1 MFHGRP
7 EAPMPRISPLKAR
20 LRPQSSGEIGNRRSE
35 GEFAVD
41 RQIAARLR
49 AGRAMRNLSQEM
61 LASRVGVSF
70 QQIQKYEAAR
80 NRASASR
87 LITIAGVLN
96 LPPAWF
102 FDSGSGDSADPDF
115 PASLALAGRIIRL
128 PKREQSIVARLVD
141 KLEMGPPI
149 PPDVR
154 AS

>member
-1 MFHGRP
+1 
-7 EAPMPRISPLKAR
+7 MPRTSPLKAR
-20 LRPQSSGEIGNRRSE
+20 LRPQGSGKIGNRRSD
-35 GEFAVD
+35 GEFVLD

-49 AGRAMRNLSQEM
+49 AGRALRNLSQEM
-61 LASRVGVSF
+61 LASRVGVTF

-102 FDSGSGDSADPDF
+102 FDGISGDTADPDF
-115 PASLALAGRIIRL
+115 PAVLALAGRILRL

-141 KLEMGPPI
+141 KLEMGPSI
-149 PPDVR
+149 PPDVG

>member
-1 MFHGRP
+1 MRMFHGRP

-61 LASRVGVSF
+61 LASRVGVTF

-80 NRASASR
+80 NRTSASR
-87 LITIAGVLN
+87 LITIASVLN

-102 FDSGSGDSADPDF
+102 FEGTAGVVPDPDF
-115 PASLALAGRIIRL
+115 PAALALSGRILRL
-128 PKREQSIVARLVD
+128 P
-141 KLEMGPPI
+141 
-149 PPDVR
+149 
-154 AS
+154 

>member
-1 MFHGRP
+1 
-7 EAPMPRISPLKAR
+7 MPRTSPLKAR
-20 LRPQSSGEIGNRRSE
+20 LRPQGSGKIGVRRTD
-35 GEFAVD
+35 GEFALD
-41 RQIAARLR
+41 KQIAARLR

-61 LASRVGVSF
+61 LASRVGVTF

-102 FDSGSGDSADPDF
+102 FDGISRDTADPDF
-115 PASLALAGRIIRL
+115 PAVLALAGRILRL

-149 PPDVR
+149 PPDVG